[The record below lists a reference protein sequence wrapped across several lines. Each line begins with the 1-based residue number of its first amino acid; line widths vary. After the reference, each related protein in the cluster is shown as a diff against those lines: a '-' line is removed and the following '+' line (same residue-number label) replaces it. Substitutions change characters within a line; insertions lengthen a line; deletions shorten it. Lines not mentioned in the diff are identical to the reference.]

1 MANVI
6 YEAHDL
12 TADAELKNYFPHTW
26 AATPLRFGEEL
37 IWNFLIIMQLLTE
50 TKLNP

>member
-12 TADAELKNYFPHTW
+12 TADAELKNYFHHTW
-26 AATPLRFGEEL
+26 PATPLRFGEEL

>member
-12 TADAELKNYFPHTW
+12 TADTELKNYFHHTW
-26 AATPLRFGEEL
+26 AATPLRFGDL
-37 IWNFLIIMQLLTE
+37 IWNFLRIMQLLTE
-50 TKLNP
+50 RELNP